1 MGKIQKRFKK
11 LKQIGTKRN
20 PVENYQVYTDLKT
33 IIKHFLLLR
42 SCIYNIDRVSATIV
56 AKSRIGFI

>member
-11 LKQIGTKRN
+11 IKQIGAKRN

-33 IIKHFLLLR
+33 IIKQSLLLR
-42 SCIYNIDRVSATIV
+42 SCIYYTNRVSATIV
-56 AKSRIGFI
+56 TKTRIGFV